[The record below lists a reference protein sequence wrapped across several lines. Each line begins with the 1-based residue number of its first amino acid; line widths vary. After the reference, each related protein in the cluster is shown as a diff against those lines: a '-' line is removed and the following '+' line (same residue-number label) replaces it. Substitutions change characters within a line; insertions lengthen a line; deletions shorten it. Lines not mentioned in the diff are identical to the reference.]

1 MAELA
6 YTNVPL
12 HVLKDA
18 ELGLFHF
25 MAEVE
30 GALIPIALQKIGHVE
45 AMIASKDVLSVKA
58 PDSTPPVEPAPAAT
72 PAD

>member
-6 YTNVPL
+6 YTDVPV

-18 ELGLFHF
+18 EAGLFHF

-30 GALIPIALQKIGHVE
+30 GALVNIATQKIGHVE
-45 AMIASKDVLSVKA
+45 AAIKAAPVMSVKA
-58 PDSTPPVEPAPAAT
+58 PGYKEPKS
-72 PAD
+72 DKSE

>member
-6 YTNVPL
+6 YTDVPL

-18 ELGLFHF
+18 EKGLFHF
-25 MAEVE
+25 MAEIE
-30 GALIPIALQKIGHVE
+30 GALIPIAVQKIGHVE

-58 PDSTPPVEPAPAAT
+58 PGQDDPPAT
-72 PAD
+72 PAA